1 MRGRGSAD
9 TGLISAVLA
18 GGAALCL
25 ECIAQ
30 KTGVPIGDVESV
42 LARIG
47 KTLRIE
53 SGRSLCRDCLT
64 RRTVFRFV

>member
-1 MRGRGSAD
+1 MRGRVSAD

-18 GGAALCL
+18 GGDALCL
-25 ECIAQ
+25 ECITQ
-30 KTGVPIGDVESV
+30 KTGVPISAVESV
-42 LARIG
+42 LERIA

-53 SGRSLCRDCLT
+53 RGRSLCRNCLT

>member
-18 GGAALCL
+18 GGDALCL

-30 KTGVPIGDVESV
+30 KTGVPIGDVESI

-53 SGRSLCRDCLT
+53 SGRSLCRNCLA
-64 RRTVFRFV
+64 RRTVFRFA